1 MAMPLML
8 PRRWMWQGPW
18 PEPNGHLAQTT
29 YVHGPEVTSGP
40 CCISRGC
47 CALCAGPP
55 CYNGEMNQPRFTDA
69 QPERLQKVLA
79 RAGVGSR
86 RSVEALI
93 REGRVTVNHRPAT
106 LGQKVGPRDEIRVY
120 GRRVTARPEGRAYYV
135 LHKPVGYITSVR
147 DEHGRRTVLDLAR
160 VPERVY
166 PVGRLDSD
174 SEGLVLLTND
184 GELAHRLTH
193 PRYSVPKVYHVRVK
207 GEVSQAT
214 LARLRRGVVLEDGP
228 AKVQKAEILQAGEDA
243 TVLRLTLTEGRKR
256 EIRRM
261 MEAVGHPVERLQRVS
276 IGPLQ
281 LGDLAPG
288 RWRRLSVNEARAL
301 RRQAGLDRGR
311 AHA

>member
-1 MAMPLML
+1 M
-8 PRRWMWQGPW
+8 
-18 PEPNGHLAQTT
+18 
-29 YVHGPEVTSGP
+29 
-40 CCISRGC
+40 
-47 CALCAGPP
+47 
-55 CYNGEMNQPRFTDA
+55 
-69 QPERLQKVLA
+69 
-79 RAGVGSR
+79 
-86 RSVEALI
+86 
-93 REGRVTVNHRPAT
+93 
-106 LGQKVGPRDEIRVY
+106 
-120 GRRVTARPEGRAYYV
+120 
-135 LHKPVGYITSVR
+135 GYITSVR

-281 LGDLAPG
+281 LGDLPG
-288 RWRRLSVNEARAL
+288 RWRGQ
-301 RRQAGLDRGR
+301 RQRGPEPCAAGGLDRGR

>member
-1 MAMPLML
+1 
-8 PRRWMWQGPW
+8 
-18 PEPNGHLAQTT
+18 
-29 YVHGPEVTSGP
+29 
-40 CCISRGC
+40 
-47 CALCAGPP
+47 
-55 CYNGEMNQPRFTDA
+55 
-69 QPERLQKVLA
+69 
-79 RAGVGSR
+79 
-86 RSVEALI
+86 
-93 REGRVTVNHRPAT
+93 
-106 LGQKVGPRDEIRVY
+106 
-120 GRRVTARPEGRAYYV
+120 
-135 LHKPVGYITSVR
+135 
-147 DEHGRRTVLDLAR
+147 
-160 VPERVY
+160 
-166 PVGRLDSD
+166 
-174 SEGLVLLTND
+174 
-184 GELAHRLTH
+184 H